1 MTARERSELAQGS
14 GAATIHG
21 KRTAD
26 VPDTRGQRRAGDHA
40 VELVLR
46 QPGHEIAGGV
56 WAVRDTVAARRVEH
70 VEPCGRQPFTG
81 VRAWRVEGIRLTQ
94 VVGLGGGELHR
105 GVRRRSSLT
114 GKRKTA
120 MANIPSPGQRV
131 STRRGAPRGGS
142 SVSRLGLFD
151 DGSALPLS
159 DALAAQLRVEPHRVP
174 CQALEVFEVQAHAF
188 RIPVVDMVRL
198 KFILAEQDD
207 TLVPLML
214 R

>member
-131 STRRGAPRGGS
+131 PPGAERREEAPASHVWDSLMMAQRS
-142 SVSRLGLFD
+142 L
-151 DGSALPLS
+151 SAMPLQRS
-159 DALAAQLRVEPHRVP
+159 
-174 CQALEVFEVQAHAF
+174 CG
-188 RIPVVDMVRL
+188 
-198 KFILAEQDD
+198 
-207 TLVPLML
+207 
-214 R
+214 